1 MKTQDI
7 KRICELLLAHDNIL
21 LLTHKNPDGDAV
33 GSTAA
38 MASLLEKAG
47 KNVRLLYPEEPPERL
62 KFILCGR
69 SYMLP
74 DTIDEGFVPE
84 FILCLDCASASRLGV
99 LEEKYASRVDL
110 SVDHHLS
117 NNPFAKETYT
127 DSAASAASEL
137 VYLIAKELSDRGIIN
152 IDADIAFPIYAGIS
166 SDTGSFKYSNATPL
180 TFNIAAELISRG
192 IDAAKISR
200 LLFDTCSI
208 TKLKAEALGTE
219 RIKMYADGKVA
230 VTTIPKELLS
240 EYGITYDD
248 CDDVVNIARKIAGVE
263 VGIYVRNANT
273 PGIFKVSMRSNEY
286 VDVASICARHD
297 GGGHL
302 RAAGC
307 AINADDI
314 DAAAEIVIKDAL
326 DALK

>member
-74 DTIDEGFVPE
+74 DAIDEGFVPE

-117 NNPFAKETYT
+117 NNPFAKETFT
-127 DSAASAASEL
+127 DSVASAASEL
-137 VYLIAKELSDRGIIN
+137 VYLIAKELSCRGIIN
-152 IDADIAFPIYAGIS
+152 IDADIASPIYAGIS

-180 TFNIAAELISRG
+180 TFNIAAELISTG

-200 LLFDTCSI
+200 LLFDTCPI

-286 VDVASICARHD
+286 VDVASICARHN

-307 AINADDI
+307 AVNADDI